1 MSTSRITG
9 LVLMIIGLVLCAFI
23 LSGGITFWLL
33 VGFLVSYGLISIS
46 RGSTSALMLI
56 FTTVGGIVLFWLFL
70 GWQAALAYFLL
81 SCAFAFVQPNAA

>member
-1 MSTSRITG
+1 MQRRAPLS
-9 LVLMIIGLVLCAFI
+9 LQEANQ
-23 LSGGITFWLL
+23 SGGITFWLL
-33 VGFLVSYGLISIS
+33 VGFLVSYGLISI
-46 RGSTSALMLI
+46 STSALMLI